1 MDLHSERKIKTESD
15 KSRAMQFLS
24 GGGEMGVL
32 MREYNW
38 ADSLLGPIDL
48 WPQSLLTALAII
60 LNSKFPMFLFWG
72 PELVCFYNDAYRPS
86 LGMKGK
92 HPSIL
97 GMEGEKAWPE
107 IWPIIKPQIDIVL
120 AGGEAT
126 WYEDQ
131 LIPIYR
137 NGKIEDV
144 YWTFSYSQVKEE
156 SGKPGGVFVTCTE
169 TTGKVNN
176 LKKLAEAN
184 DQLNFAIEATE
195 LGTWDYDPATNMLT
209 GNSRIKDWF
218 GLSKEEEI
226 RLDDAIVVIVE
237 NDRERVTKAIEL
249 VLQPG
254 SGGHYEIEYTIKNP
268 VNLQQRIVMA
278 KGKAWF
284 NRDNICCRF
293 NGTLQDITKQTFSL
307 RKIEASETKF
317 RMLSETI
324 HHMIWTAEPDGRKNF
339 FNKYFIDYSGLS
351 FEQLK
356 DNNWQEII
364 HPEDLEKE
372 LQQWEHTLITGE
384 DFNFEKRLRRH
395 DGVYRWL
402 LCHGIPQKDTE
413 GNITGWIGTNTDI
426 HDQKIK
432 ELQKDEFISI
442 ASHEMRTPLTAA
454 KGYIQLL
461 KMILNQEASPAAAYA
476 EKANSSLDRLH
487 NLIAQLLDASK
498 IQNGKLDYHIA
509 SFDFD
514 KMLEETIETI
524 QVGATNHIIHLEG
537 KAGKELTGDKDRL
550 QQVLINLLNNAI
562 KYSPNAKEVKVL
574 LTEKDNILRVA
585 IKDFGIGI
593 SAQHLDNIFE
603 RYYRIEEHAANFQ
616 GLGIGLYISA
626 EIIRRHAGIL
636 EVESEVGN
644 GSTFFFIIPV
654 G

>member
-1 MDLHSERKIKTESD
+1 
-15 KSRAMQFLS
+15 
-24 GGGEMGVL
+24 
-32 MREYNW
+32 
-38 ADSLLGPIDL
+38 
-48 WPQSLLTALAII
+48 
-60 LNSKFPMFLFWG
+60 MFLYWG
-72 PELVCFYNDAYRPS
+72 PQLVCFYNDAYRPS
-86 LGMKGK
+86 LGMNGK

-120 AGGEAT
+120 NGGEAT
-126 WYEDQ
+126 LHEDQ
-131 LIPIYR
+131 LMPIYR

-156 SGKPGGVFVTCTE
+156 NGKPAGVFVTCSE
-169 TTGKVNN
+169 TTGKIKN
-176 LKKLAEAN
+176 LKKIAETN

-195 LGTWDYDPATNMLT
+195 LGTWDYDPATNILT
-209 GNSRIKDWF
+209 GNDRLKDWF
-218 GLSKEEEI
+218 GLPRQGEI
-226 RLDDAIVVIVE
+226 SLDHANAIIGE
-237 NDRERVTKAIEL
+237 SDRERVMQAIEI

-268 VNLQQRIVMA
+268 TTLQERIVKA
-278 KGKAWF
+278 KGKSCF
-284 NRDNICCRF
+284 NADNICYRF
-293 NGTLQDITKQTFSL
+293 NGTLQDITKQTVSL

-324 HHMIWTAEPDGRKNF
+324 HHMIWTAKPDGRKNF
-339 FNKYFIDYSGLS
+339 FNKYFIDYTGLT

-356 DNNWQEII
+356 DNNWQETI
-364 HPEDLEKE
+364 HPEDIEKE
-372 LQQWEHTLITGE
+372 LREWEHAILTGE

-402 LCHGIPQKDTE
+402 LCHGIPQKDTA

-461 KMILNQEASPAAAYA
+461 KMILSKDASPAAVYA

-498 IQNGKLDYHIA
+498 IQNGKLDYHID

-524 QVGATNHIIHLEG
+524 QVGATNHLIQLQG
-537 KAGKELTGDKDRL
+537 KAGKHVTGDKDRL

-562 KYSPNAKEVKVL
+562 KYSPNAKEVKVTV
-574 LTEKDNILRVA
+574 TEKDNMLQVA
-585 IKDFGIGI
+585 IEDFG
-593 SAQHLDNIFE
+593 
-603 RYYRIEEHAANFQ
+603 
-616 GLGIGLYISA
+616 
-626 EIIRRHAGIL
+626 
-636 EVESEVGN
+636 
-644 GSTFFFIIPV
+644 
-654 G
+654 

>member
-1 MDLHSERKIKTESD
+1 MDSNSERKIETESD
-15 KSRAMQFLS
+15 EGRAMQFLS
-24 GGGEMGVL
+24 GGGEMGAL
-32 MREYNW
+32 MRQHNW
-38 ADSLLGPIDL
+38 ADSLMGPVGQ

-60 LNSKFPMFLFWG
+60 LNSKFPMFLYWG
-72 PELVCFYNDAYRPS
+72 PQLVCFYNDAYRPS
-86 LGMKGK
+86 LGTNGK

-97 GMEGEKAWPE
+97 GMEGEKAWSE
-107 IWPIIKPQIDIVL
+107 IWPIIRPQINNVL
-120 AGGEAT
+120 DGGEAD
-126 WYEDQ
+126 WNEDL

-169 TTGKVNN
+169 TTGKVHN
-176 LKKLAEAN
+176 LKKLAESN

-195 LGTWDYDPATNMLT
+195 LGTWDYDPATNTLT
-209 GNSRIKDWF
+209 GNNRLKDWF
-218 GLSKEEEI
+218 GLPEEGEI
-226 RLDDAIVVIVE
+226 HLDDALKVIVE
-237 NDRERVTKAIEL
+237 SDRERVTQIIEL

-254 SGGHYEIEYTIKNP
+254 SGGHYDIEYTIVNP
-268 VNLQQRIVMA
+268 VTLQERIIRA
-278 KGKAWF
+278 KGRGFF
-284 NRDNICCRF
+284 NNDKICYRF
-293 NGTLQDITKQTFSL
+293 NGTLQDITKQAVDL

-339 FNKYFIDYSGLS
+339 FNKYFIDYSGLT

-364 HPEDLEKE
+364 HPEDIEKE
-372 LQQWEHTLITGE
+372 LQQWEHALLTGE

-402 LCHGIPQKDTE
+402 LCHGIPQKDTD

-461 KMILNQEASPAAAYA
+461 EMILNQEASPAAVYA

-498 IQNGKLDYHIA
+498 IQNGKLNYHID

-524 QVGATNHIIHLEG
+524 QVSATNHTIKLEG
-537 KAGKELTGDKDRL
+537 KAGKEVTGDKDRL

-562 KYSPNAKEVKVL
+562 KYSPNAKEVNVRV
-574 LTEKDNILRVA
+574 TEKDNILQVA
-585 IKDFGIGI
+585 IEDFGIGI
-593 SAQHLDNIFE
+593 SAQHLDNIFD

-626 EIIRRHAGIL
+626 EIIDRHAGTL
-636 EVESEVGN
+636 EVESEVGI
-644 GSTFFFIIPV
+644 GSTFFFSIPV